1 MTLVHGTCVEIDGT
15 GILIQGPSGSGKSDL
30 ALRLID
36 TGAQLVSDDQTLLTE
51 TAGKL
56 IASSPDT
63 ISGVM
68 EVRGIGLIHVET
80 QTEASIGVI
89 IDLVNRDAVS
99 RLPVPNSKSL
109 IDTAPDIRLPVYQL
123 HAFDSSTPAKVRLA
137 VQAIQGNILLKT

>member
-51 TAGKL
+51 TAGEL

-89 IDLVNRDAVS
+89 IDLVNRNAVS
-99 RLPVPNSKSL
+99 RLPVPNSK
-109 IDTAPDIRLPVYQL
+109 
-123 HAFDSSTPAKVRLA
+123 
-137 VQAIQGNILLKT
+137 